1 MVQKSLY
8 MAPDY
13 IGVPIRVTK
22 SSLGRTTNAYRA
34 AVKSDVANKQASV
47 VTISMNNTVP
57 GAPKT

>member
-1 MVQKSLY
+1 M
-8 MAPDY
+8 
-13 IGVPIRVTK
+13 TK